1 MQPVQRHPG
10 LAPKVRRWVTPRT
23 KTMLS
28 TLPAPILLDIAIF
41 FTALSWGLGFYLVDK
56 RVYIFA
62 SLAVGCFVCLF
73 GYSVESLGAP
83 PWAVVAA
90 PVPLDLLLLWY
101 VLRKPRKMAVAYV
114 SIWAIYIVIHILLSA
129 LLGYDSLIPAWRLH
143 S

>member
-1 MQPVQRHPG
+1 MLNG
-10 LAPKVRRWVTPRT
+10 LPP
-23 KTMLS
+23 
-28 TLPAPILLDIAIF
+28 PILLDIAIV

-56 RVYIFA
+56 RVYIFT

-83 PWAVVAA
+83 SWAVVAA
-90 PVPLDLLLLWY
+90 PVPLDVLLLWY

-114 SIWAIYIVIHILLSA
+114 SILAIYIVIHIVLSA
-129 LLGYDSLIPAWRLH
+129 LIRYDSLIPAWRLH